1 MLPSLRNYLKFIGL
15 EEEFSKHG
23 FLGKVF
29 IRLSLQD
36 QPLKVVI

>member
-29 IRLSLQD
+29 TRFVSS
-36 QPLKVVI
+36 